1 MVEENSIHEVIKSQF
16 KDHFKRDVSFYEPL
30 SSHGS
35 DRRIIRLKANDGLSA
50 IGIVHNNSAENKA
63 FILFSKHFRKSGL
76 RVPHIY
82 SVSDD
87 LKYYLMEDLG
97 DITFAKLLTHRKSVD
112 LESEHIELYKK
123 SIDELLKFQIE
134 AGRSVDYNLCY
145 QFNEFGEKNI
155 DFDLNYFK
163 ERFLKNFYTS
173 FDETRLNTGLNCIKE
188 KVLTVSADYFLYRDF
203 QSRNIMLK
211 DKELYFID
219 YQSGR
224 KGPLQYDIASLLY
237 DAKADI
243 PQQVRE
249 ELLDYYLEKAAKY
262 VQIKRAEFIN
272 TFWYFALVR
281 ILQAMG
287 AYGFL
292 GVVKGKERFLE
303 SIPYAVKN
311 VNLLLNEK
319 INKDELGYLRI
330 IFEELKY
337 DKV

>member
-1 MVEENSIHEVIKSQF
+1 MAEEKNIHEGIKSQF
-16 KDHFKRDVSFYEPL
+16 TEHFKCNVSLYEPL

-35 DRRIIRLKANDGLSA
+35 DRLIIRLKADDGLSA
-50 IGIVHNNSAENKA
+50 IGIVHNNIAENKA
-63 FILFSKHFRKSGL
+63 FILFSKQFRKSGL

-82 SVSDD
+82 RVSDN

-97 DITFAKLLTHRKSVD
+97 DITFAKLLTHRKSAD
-112 LESEHIELYKK
+112 LETELTNLYKK

-134 AGRSVDYNLCY
+134 AGGSVDYSLCY
-145 QFNEFGEKNI
+145 QFNEFGDKNI

-163 ERFLKNFYTS
+163 ERFLKNFYTV
-173 FDETRLNTGLNCIKE
+173 FDEKKLNVDLNCLKE
-188 KVLTVSADYFLYRDF
+188 KILKVPAEYFLYRDF

-224 KGPLQYDIASLLY
+224 RGALQYDIASLLY

-243 PQQVRE
+243 PQSERE
-249 ELLDYYLEKAAKY
+249 ELLDYYIEKAAEY
-262 VQIKRAEFIN
+262 VKIKRTEFIN
-272 TFWYFALVR
+272 VFWYFALVR

-311 VNLLLNEK
+311 VNLLLSEK
-319 INKDELGYLRI
+319 INNDELGYLRN